1 MTAFCQPRLPGG
13 WCLPSGFS
21 EVPRYLASPTCWRPM
36 RCHSES
42 QFRAQ
47 VWYKLRIANAL
58 ARSGSGA
65 YCLAINMKGQN
76 MTQDSSS
83 DSYQSLREKW
93 VHEDN
98 LFNHRITW
106 LLVSQSL
113 LFAAYATC
121 LTSSS
126 STYAG
131 KIKMLIVVILP
142 AIGLVLTVGIG
153 AAVFAAFF
161 AQKSLERKSPDRD
174 LYVPGCHNLV
184 GYSPVFLF
192 PIVFMILISP
202 QPQPAHA
209 MSQ

>member
-1 MTAFCQPRLPGG
+1 
-13 WCLPSGFS
+13 
-21 EVPRYLASPTCWRPM
+21 
-36 RCHSES
+36 
-42 QFRAQ
+42 
-47 VWYKLRIANAL
+47 
-58 ARSGSGA
+58 
-65 YCLAINMKGQN
+65 
-76 MTQDSSS
+76 
-83 DSYQSLREKW
+83 
-93 VHEDN
+93 
-98 LFNHRITW
+98 
-106 LLVSQSL
+106 
-113 LFAAYATC
+113 
-121 LTSSS
+121 
-126 STYAG
+126 
-131 KIKMLIVVILP
+131 MLIVVILP